1 MPTSRI
7 PVYGKQKSLV
17 GKNAKRPHVHPA
29 RVEVPLPKVPGAE
42 GALGPNGWSETIHP
56 LARRLEKSTGTLLS
70 SVPAEKQNRFKMITR
85 SLAIPT
91 AFLMD
96 ASSLD
101 TRQKSKCEASFVET
115 IQFLSTLPSEV
126 DLDLDVIKFE
136 VNRWF
141 QRGVNDLTT
150 PNGHRPLVPPLAVAN
165 ALKGR
170 ALFRGLLH
178 DLVKR
183 HIAKANHRSA
193 HSRSI
198 LASFLLSKRGWPQLG
213 KPKLFAAVAGHQ
225 ADMTREPPPV
235 SVRLLDCVERSARMI
250 FRKAEMTHLSP
261 STHASLTT
269 PRSQGGAW
277 ADVVGTEFNVGGW
290 DADAAFEIIFIESL
304 KTRGLSGTYE
314 EWAEFRD
321 NRPSIKDPSVNR
333 WIPWEEESMAHDLTR
348 GGMPCLNNG
357 YLRLLLPKLPPLPT
371 EPPGFNF
378 QRSWMQQIVQTAAD
392 FKSVHFD
399 KTFKRSEEF
408 PRYEVRVQPLPEPGK
423 FRLITAGDSSLYTYL
438 QPLQKLLLKQWAA
451 CPFST
456 MSPDWKTPISQ
467 FVTPDG
473 WNWNSIDYDKATDQL
488 NIHSTVRAVHTVCQ
502 ILDIQVAHGLGISQ
516 NIINYD
522 EKILDP
528 EDPTL
533 KRKVMQ
539 TNGQL
544 MGHPL
549 SFPLLCI
556 INVAAM
562 LSALDKAMRH
572 HVITRD
578 GRDLI
583 LHQFRVNGDD
593 ALFCGPPEF
602 SPIFEECAYSLGL
615 KPSLGKSYSSPDFAM
630 INNVMFNVTANGLIE
645 FSYLNQKLIL
655 NHSLKT
661 GETEQSPLEIGHS
674 FNRMFNLCRGSH
686 RFLSDCI
693 ENRRRLLPIGG
704 FEPNFFFP
712 TTLGGY
718 GIDAR
723 FNTNAAHHYQTDL
736 NLQVKAT
743 RAQRLIAALCAE
755 DQLSAFLLALGKNPR
770 SAASKY
776 LRMLPSVR
784 ARHQKK
790 GTFGPAPFSET
801 SGEGYRAW
809 IGLLSLFDHKVDK
822 PMRYVNWKKL
832 GKGRSLQPMKLISI
846 MEFDPK
852 FDLPVIPQPIVPFHA
867 HYHGTRS
874 RRRKPLFPP
883 TSLQPEPMKQLNFAR
898 ETDAWGRP
906 HLTSRPHRLTVADR
920 GFPPPTAEELETNLL
935 WRTASGESGVF

>member
-17 GKNAKRPHVHPA
+17 GKNAKRPNAHV
-29 RVEVPLPKVPGAE
+29 RTDVPLPKVPDAE
-42 GALGPNGWSETIHP
+42 GALGPNGWSETKHP

-101 TRQKSKCEASFVET
+101 IRQKSKCEASFAEAL
-115 IQFLSTLPSEV
+115 QFLSTLPSEV

-141 QRGVNDLTT
+141 QKGVNDLTT
-150 PNGHRPLVPPLAVAN
+150 PNGHLPLVPPPAVAG

-170 ALFRGLLH
+170 ALFRGLLN
-178 DLVKR
+178 DLIKR
-183 HIAKANHRSA
+183 HVAKAQHRSL

-213 KPKLFAAVAGHQ
+213 KKKYFAAVAGHQ

-235 SVRLLDCVERSARMI
+235 SAKLLNNVARAAHMI

-290 DADAAFEIIFIESL
+290 YADEEFLDKFLADLDS
-304 KTRGLSGTYE
+304 KGLPHTWDTLAPY
-314 EWAEFRD
+314 RD
-321 NRPSIKDPSVNR
+321 VLRPSISNPSVNR
-333 WIPWEEESMAHDLTR
+333 WIRDWEDEFVSTGPGYPSLS
-348 GGMPCLNNG
+348 NG
-357 YLRLLLPKLPPLPT
+357 YLRLILPPLPPLPA

-378 QRSWMQQIVQTAAD
+378 QESWMRQLCQNAGS
-392 FKSVHFD
+392 FKSVHFA
-399 KTFKRSEEF
+399 KTFRRAETK
-408 PRYEVRVQPLPEPGK
+408 PRYEVRVQALPEPGK
-423 FRLITAGDSSLYTYL
+423 FRLITAGDSHLYTYL
-438 QPLQKLLLKQWAA
+438 QPLQKTLLKQWASS
-451 CPFST
+451 PFST
-456 MSPDWKTPISQ
+456 MSPDWKVSVSQ

-473 WNWNSIDYDKATDQL
+473 WNWNSIDYDRATDQL
-488 NIHSTVRAVHTVCQ
+488 NIHSTVRAIHEVCQ
-502 ILDIQVAHGLGISQ
+502 IFDIRVAHGLGISQ
-516 NIINYD
+516 NLISYS
-522 EKILDP
+522 EESLDP
-528 EDPTL
+528 DMPEL
-533 KRKVMQ
+533 KRQVVQ

-556 INVAAM
+556 INTAAM
-562 LSALDKAMRH
+562 LSALDKALKHR
-572 HVITRD
+572 VINED

-583 LHQFRVNGDD
+583 LRQFRVNGDD

-602 SPIFEECAYSLGL
+602 SSIFEQCADSLGL

-630 INNVMFNVTANGLIE
+630 INNVMFNVTADGLKE

-718 GIDAR
+718 GIDSR
-723 FNTNAAHHYQTDL
+723 FNTNAAHGYRTDQ

-755 DQLSAFLLALGKNPR
+755 DQLSAFLLAQGKNLR
-770 SAASKY
+770 SATSLY
-776 LRMLPSVR
+776 LRRLPSVR

-790 GTFGPAPFSET
+790 GSFGPEPLSASLED
-801 SGEGYRAW
+801 GYKAW
-809 IGLLSLFDHKVDK
+809 IGLLSLFDHKADK
-822 PMRYVNWKKL
+822 PTRYVNWKKL
-832 GKGRSLQPMKLISI
+832 GKGRSLKPMKLTSI

-852 FDLPVIPQPIVPFHA
+852 FDLPVLPQPVVPFHA

-883 TSLQPEPMKQLNFAR
+883 TLPQPHPMKQLNFAR

-906 HLTSRPHRLTVADR
+906 HLTSRPARLTFAKR

-935 WRTASGESGVF
+935 WRAASGESGVF